1 MLRNNIIGVIAL
13 AAVLYGCGKTEYST
27 GSPIQIPMHF
37 SSYAAKSS
45 APQAELD
52 DWNELESSNAG
63 VPASRANDSF
73 VPANSA
79 IFPDGSS
86 FGVYSW
92 FEGTSTPRY
101 FINQE
106 VNCSV
111 EEGVATYSYS
121 PLRYWPQTE
130 MDFWAYYPYGDSNLS
145 HIDGEGNAFGS
156 SSEGLGQIDFTVPAD
171 AANQTDLMLADEQYG
186 LTYDNTLNGTVPFTF
201 HHMLT
206 QIQFKA
212 VNEFGGSNTIALTE
226 VTLLDVSSHA
236 RLSISGNAKSSS
248 WGNYDTDIDYS
259 IVSTSTPVGAE
270 ELLLTPTP
278 LLLIPQDIT
287 SMKLRICYSIRTAGK
302 TIEMTPEEYDVKTT
316 QVPSWQAGKSIVY
329 KLNLG
334 ASLITVTPE
343 LVDWRN
349 ATGSSITVE

>member
-1 MLRNNIIGVIAL
+1 MVRYNIIGIIAL
-13 AAVLYGCGKTEYST
+13 TSVLLAGCGKTELSVK
-27 GSPIQIPMHF
+27 PVQVPMLF
-37 SSYAAKSS
+37 SSYAAKTT
-45 APQAELD
+45 APQAEMD
-52 DWNELESSNAG
+52 DWSDAHASNTA
-63 VPASRANDSF
+63 VPASKANGSF
-73 VPANSA
+73 VPASSA

-92 FEGTSTPRY
+92 YDGSTTPHY
-101 FINQE
+101 FINQQ

-121 PLRYWPQTE
+121 PIRFWPQE
-130 MDFWAYYPYGDSNLS
+130 QMDFWAYYPYNDTNLIHQDS
-145 HIDGEGNAFGS
+145 EGNAFS
-156 SSEGLGQIDFTVPAD
+156 SASEGFGQISFTVPAN
-171 AANQTDLMLADEQYG
+171 AANHTDLMLADALYG
-186 LTYDNTLNGTVPFTF
+186 LTYENTVNGTVPFVF

-212 VNEFGGSNTIALTE
+212 VNEFGGSNTISLTE
-226 VTLLDVSSHA
+226 VTLLDVYSHA
-236 RLSISGNAKSSS
+236 VLSIAGNASASV
-248 WGNYDTDIDYS
+248 WGNRDSDIDFS
-259 IVSTSTPVGAE
+259 IVSETTPVGAE
-270 ELLLTPTP
+270 EILLTPTP

-287 SMKLRICYSIRTAGK
+287 SMKLRICYSIRTGGK
-302 TIEMTPEEYDVKTT
+302 TIEMAPEEYDVKTT

-334 ASLITVTPE
+334 ATLITVTPE